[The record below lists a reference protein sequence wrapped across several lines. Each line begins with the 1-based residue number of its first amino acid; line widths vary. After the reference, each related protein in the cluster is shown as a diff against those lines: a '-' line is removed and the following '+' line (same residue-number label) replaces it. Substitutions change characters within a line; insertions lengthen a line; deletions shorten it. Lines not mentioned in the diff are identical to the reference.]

1 MAEQTKL
8 IKMEVGFRWHISIDK
23 ELHQES
29 NTRTPDKVTLH
40 GSLEGHAD
48 TYELCLADLS
58 QATTNLK
65 ALLKEAVKDA
75 AEAGTK
81 TA

>member
-1 MAEQTKL
+1 MEMTVVEKR
-8 IKMEVGFRWHISIDK
+8 EVGFRWHISIDK

-65 ALLKEAVKDA
+65 ALLNEALKDA